1 MATLSVI
8 IPTLNEAPNL
18 PILLRALA
26 AQTRPPDEII
36 VADAGSTDGTVEA
49 ALRQG
54 ATVVPGGMPG
64 PGRNA
69 GARAATGDLFLFLDA
84 DVVPPPDFV
93 EKLITEFEQSGYG
106 VATTLMEPL
115 SDNLGERILVEAGNL
130 YLQVIQSISPEAPGF
145 CIIVRRKIHEA
156 IGGFDEAAVLAED
169 FDYVRRAAKH
179 GEFGVLTTVRIPFSL
194 RRVEEDGFFQVAF
207 KYVWCEMYALAGKT
221 VYSVPFEY
229 KFGAHLAPDAE
240 IEAAA
245 RRIIDIGLLRENL
258 GRFENP
264 ILRLSQTGL
273 ERLEHFVQLEWLET
287 TRERFRLQL
296 DPPDLDILN
305 RYFVKRLALIRQ
317 TGRPLRATLAKL
329 PTLPVKES
337 LRLLDY
343 KWWASLRKA
352 KNAGTPENTEENRDA
367 TKP

>member
-1 MATLSVI
+1 MTRLSVI
-8 IPTLNEAPNL
+8 VPTLNEAPHL
-18 PILLRALA
+18 PILLRALQV
-26 AQTRPPDEII
+26 QTRPPDEVI

-49 ALRQG
+49 ALRLG
-54 ATVVPGGMPG
+54 ALVVPGGKPG

-93 EKLITEFEQSGYG
+93 AKLLVEFEQSGCV
-106 VATTLMEPL
+106 VATTHMEPL

-130 YLQVIQSISPEAPGF
+130 YLQVIQPFSPQAPGF
-145 CIIVRRKIHEA
+145 CIIVWRRVHEA

-169 FDYVRRAAKH
+169 FDYVQRASKH
-179 GEFGVLTTVRIPFSL
+179 GEFGVLTSVRIPFSL

-207 KYVWCEMYALAGKT
+207 KYVWCEMYALAGKP

-229 KFGAHLAPDAE
+229 KFGAHLPPDAE
-240 IEAAA
+240 ISAAA
-245 RRIIDIGLLRENL
+245 QRIIDIGQLRERL

-264 ILRLSQTGL
+264 ILRLSQASLDRL
-273 ERLEHFVQLEWLET
+273 ERFAQLNWLDA

-296 DPPDLDILN
+296 DPPDLDILH
-305 RYFVKRLALIRQ
+305 RYFVQRLELIRES
-317 TGRPLRATLAKL
+317 GRPLRATLAKL
-329 PTLPVKES
+329 QTLPVRES

-343 KWWASLRKA
+343 KWWANLRQVL
-352 KNAGTPENTEENRDA
+352 GDRTPEAAKENRDDR
-367 TKP
+367 KS

>member
-1 MATLSVI
+1 MPKLSVI

-18 PILLRALA
+18 PILLQALQV
-26 AQTRPPDEII
+26 QTRPPDEVI
-36 VADAGSTDGTVEA
+36 VADAGSTDGTVEV
-49 ALRQG
+49 ALRLG
-54 ATVVPGGMPG
+54 AVVVPGGKPG

-93 EKLITEFEQSGYG
+93 DKLLLEFEQSGCV

-130 YLQVIQSISPEAPGF
+130 YLQVIQPFSPQAPGF
-145 CIIVRRKIHEA
+145 CIIVWRKIHEA

-169 FDYVRRAAKH
+169 FDYVQRASKH
-179 GEFGVLTTVRIPFSL
+179 GEFGVLTTARIPFSL

-229 KFGAHLAPDAE
+229 KFGAHLPPDAE
-240 IEAAA
+240 LSAAA
-245 RRIIDIGLLRENL
+245 RRIIDIGQLRENL

-264 ILRLSQTGL
+264 ILRLSQHGR
-273 ERLEHFVQLEWLET
+273 ERLDQFVQLDWLEA
-287 TRERFRLQL
+287 TRERFHLQL

-305 RYFVKRLALIRQ
+305 RYFMKRLDVIRKSGQ
-317 TGRPLRATLAKL
+317 PLRDTLAKL

-343 KWWASLRKA
+343 KWWANLRKA
-352 KNAGTPENTEENRDA
+352 LGAPAPDPSEENRDA
-367 TKP
+367 PES

>member
-1 MATLSVI
+1 MVRLSVI
-8 IPTLNEAPNL
+8 IPTLNEASNL
-18 PILLRALA
+18 PVLLRALQG
-26 AQTRPPDEII
+26 QTRLPEEVI

-49 ALRQG
+49 ALRLG
-54 ATVVPGGMPG
+54 ATVVPGGLPG

-93 EKLITEFEQSGYG
+93 EKLLVEFEQSGYV

-130 YLQVIQSISPEAPGF
+130 YLQVIAPFSPQAPGF
-145 CIIVRRKIHEA
+145 CLVSWRRIHEA
-156 IGGFDEAAVLAED
+156 IDGFDEAAVLAED
-169 FDYVRRAAKH
+169 FDYVQRASRH
-179 GEFGVLTTVRIPFSL
+179 GEFGVLTSVRIPFSL

-229 KFGAHLAPDAE
+229 KFGAHQPLDAE
-240 IEAAA
+240 AMAAA
-245 RRIIDIGLLRENL
+245 QRIIDIGQLRERL

-264 ILRLSQTGL
+264 ILRLSQSSL
-273 ERLEHFVQLEWLET
+273 ERLDRLAQLPWLGA

-296 DPPDLDILN
+296 DTPELDILQ
-305 RYFVKRLALIRQ
+305 RYFVKRLEVIRQ
-317 TGRPLRATLAKL
+317 SGRPLRDTLARL
-329 PTLPVKES
+329 QTLPIKES
-337 LRLLDY
+337 LRLLDRR
-343 KWWASLRKA
+343 WWANLRRTLGNRPSETSEEKRD
-352 KNAGTPENTEENRDA
+352 TPA
-367 TKP
+367 S

>member
-8 IPTLNEAPNL
+8 IPTLNEAIHL
-18 PILLRALA
+18 PILLRALEV
-26 AQTRPPDEII
+26 QTRRPDEVI

-69 GARAATGDLFLFLDA
+69 GARVATGDLILFLDA

-93 EKLITEFEQSGYG
+93 EKLVVEFEQSGCV

-115 SDNLGERILVEAGNL
+115 SDNLGERILVEAGNI
-130 YLQVIQSISPEAPGF
+130 YLQVIQPFSPQAPGF
-145 CIIVRRKIHEA
+145 CIIVRHTIHET

-169 FDYVRRAAKH
+169 FDYVQRASKH

-273 ERLEHFVQLEWLET
+273 ERLEQFVQRDWLES
-287 TRERFRLQL
+287 TRERFHLNL
-296 DPPDLDILN
+296 EAPDLDILN
-305 RYFVKRLALIRQ
+305 RYFAKRLELLRQ
-317 TGRPLRATLAKL
+317 SGRPLRATLAKL

-343 KWWASLRKA
+343 KWWASLRKT
-352 KNAGTPENTEENRDA
+352 KNARAPEMVEEHRDTP
-367 TKP
+367 KP

>member
-1 MATLSVI
+1 MPSLSII
-8 IPTLNEAPNL
+8 IPTLNEASNL
-18 PILLRALA
+18 PILLQALQV
-26 AQTRPPDEII
+26 QTRPPDEVI

-49 ALRQG
+49 ALHLG
-54 ATVVPGGMPG
+54 ASVVPGGKPG

-84 DVVPPPDFV
+84 DVVPPPDFL
-93 EKLITEFEQSGYG
+93 EKLLVEFEQSGYV

-130 YLQVIQSISPEAPGF
+130 YLQVIQPFSPQAPGF
-145 CIIVRRKIHEA
+145 CIVVWRRIHEA

-169 FDYVRRAAKH
+169 FDYVQRASKH

-229 KFGAHLAPDAE
+229 KFGAHLPPDAE
-240 IEAAA
+240 ISAAA
-245 RRIIDIGLLRENL
+245 RRIIDIGQLRENL

-264 ILRLSQTGL
+264 ILRLSQSGR
-273 ERLEHFVQLEWLET
+273 ERLDRFAQLDWLEA

-296 DPPDLDILN
+296 DPPDLDILH
-305 RYFVKRLALIRQ
+305 RYFTTRLELIRKSGQ
-317 TGRPLRATLAKL
+317 PLRATLAKL
-329 PTLPVKES
+329 QTLPVRES

-343 KWWASLRKA
+343 RWWASLRKA
-352 KNAGTPENTEENRDA
+352 QGAPAPETSDENRDA
-367 TKP
+367 PKS